1 MNEKQIAPGL
11 TSAGQPTPED
21 IETYRAQGVRT
32 IVNLR
37 SDDESPAVAAEERRV
52 EDAGI
57 TYAQIPISPA
67 TLDDL
72 SVQRFSQALSGVDAL
87 PAIVHCA
94 GGGRAG
100 VMSLLHLSITHGWS
114 LSQTLEEGD
123 KLGIAPQSDSPY
135 RAFFESYIQRHSPA
149 ER

>member
-11 TSAGQPTPED
+11 TIAGQPTPQN

-37 SDDESPAVAAEERRV
+37 SNDESPQVADEERLV

-57 TYAQIPISPA
+57 GYAQIPISPP
-67 TLDDL
+67 TLDDIA
-72 SVQRFSQALSGVDAL
+72 VQRFSQALSSVDAA
-87 PAIVHCA
+87 PTVVHCA

-114 LSQTLEEGD
+114 LAQTLEEGE
-123 KLGIAPQSDSPY
+123 KLGIAPKADSPY